1 MQKYK
6 VQLRMSDA
14 ISELAGILADWSHPH
29 ADVII
34 YLFGSRVRGDNRSDS
49 DVDVL
54 IDFENPSDSSTIWLT
69 AMENEGYASLK
80 AQLPGRLE
88 LLERKSQVAPK
99 VRQAAMNPVHRD
111 RNVICVWLPP
121 TRR

>member
-1 MQKYK
+1 
-6 VQLRMSDA
+6 MSDS
-14 ISELAGILADWSHPH
+14 IGVLAEILADWSQPH
-29 ADVII
+29 TDVII
-34 YLFGSRVRGDNRSDS
+34 YLFGSRVRGDNRPDS

-121 TRR
+121 VRRKRN